1 MLRASS
7 GRSDRGKL
15 RGRSLKSTHESPC
28 REIDIQTLVIDTDV
42 HRLGWEYRDGEY
54 SCGGGGGGGV
64 SFRSMVL
71 HRKEMMMKVNKVWV
85 ERH

>member
-54 SCGGGGGGGV
+54 SCGGGGGGG
-64 SFRSMVL
+64 
-71 HRKEMMMKVNKVWV
+71 
-85 ERH
+85 